1 VLNGLAVAAAL
12 TALLAGL
19 TGAFSP
25 CGFSV
30 VDTIGGALGD
40 VRRWVTLLAS
50 LTFSLG
56 ALIGGA
62 LTFVGLGLAGSLLGD
77 RGSGVA
83 ETAGAAI
90 ALLGAVLDWR
100 GVKIA
105 PQIRRQVPER
115 WRWVMPLPLAA
126 ALYGLLLGL
135 GFTTFVLSFAVWALA
150 GVSFA
155 VGSLPFSLAV
165 GLAFGL
171 GRALPVVWMAPGLRR
186 EGGTRQLDAMG
197 AEPRLW
203 LGLRR
208 LDAIGLLLCAF
219 WMGAGVADAF
229 VLPAATNP
237 VVAGRAVVWQ
247 KVDGTGM
254 LRRSSG
260 KVRTLPGTEPALGGS
275 RVAWRDGD
283 QVTVADEGS
292 LQPTLRLAIE
302 GVNALAVSSGWLVYR
317 DRTGENSESLIGLR
331 LAKPSWRRHLFG
343 PRPVGQIGRP
353 ALDGSRVVFAVDTP
367 RRSKIEAA
375 NLGDGGRHTLRRSE
389 RGAGLFNPALL
400 HGRLLYER
408 VTACAQQLRLG
419 SVHSSHGEHIIK
431 TLASTIRRDPGYEIG
446 YEHAWNM
453 GSKCPNRGF
462 GGGGTRELGPVA
474 LGGSRVYLTE
484 AVPGTR
490 RARVITLS
498 R

>member
-1 VLNGLAVAAAL
+1 MLGGLAVAAAL

-40 VRRWVTLLAS
+40 VRRWVTLLAC

-62 LTFVGLGLAGSLLGD
+62 LTFVGLALVGSLLGD
-77 RGSGVA
+77 HGSGLA

-90 ALLGAVLDWR
+90 ALVGAVLDWR

-135 GFTTFVLSFAVWALA
+135 GFTTFVLSYAVWALA
-150 GVSFA
+150 GISFA
-155 VGSLPFSLAV
+155 VGSLPFGLAV
-165 GLAFGL
+165 GLAFGF
-171 GRALPVVWMAPGLRR
+171 GRALPVVWMAPALRR

-208 LDAIGLLLCAF
+208 LDAVGLLLCAF
-219 WMGAGVADAF
+219 WMGAGVAEAF
-229 VLPAATNP
+229 VLPGATNP

-247 KVDGTGM
+247 KVGGSGM
-254 LRRSSG
+254 LRRPSG
-260 KVRTLPGTEPALGGS
+260 KVRTLPGTDPALGGS

-283 QVTVADEGS
+283 QVTVADAGS
-292 LQPTLRLAIE
+292 LQPTLRFAIE
-302 GVNALAVSSGWLVYR
+302 GVNALAVSKGWLVYR
-317 DRTGENSESLIGLR
+317 NRSGENAESLIGLR
-331 LAKPSWRRHLFG
+331 LAEPSRRRHLAG

-375 NLGDGGRHTLRRSE
+375 NLGDGVRHTLRRSKW
-389 RGAGLFNPALL
+389 GAGLFNPALL

-408 VTACAQQLRLG
+408 VNACGQQLRLG
-419 SVHSSHGEHIIK
+419 SVHSSHGEHILK
-431 TLASTIRRDPGYEIG
+431 TLASTIRRDPGYEAG

-462 GGGGTRELGPVA
+462 GRGGKRELGPVA

-484 AVPGTR
+484 VVPSTD
-490 RARVITLS
+490 RARVITV
-498 R
+498 RR